1 MPPLL
6 SRATGSKTNK
16 NLSTHLLVPAR
27 GIAPRSADQSILLS
41 GCRVSP
47 IARSSVG
54 LTPSAIGL
62 GLQALGALTLS
73 SNLSLTLSSAVSLAV
88 SSIVSS
94 TISSPLLITR
104 RGCVSSLPLCIIVAL
119 ISICQRTLSTAPQV
133 GYQPRLW
140 LGYRSTLSPDSPEA

>member
-1 MPPLL
+1 MPRYSPEQRGLCITNIISYKQCL
-6 SRATGSKTNK
+6 RYSPEQRGLNQMKKTYI
-16 NLSTHLLVPAR
+16 VPAR

-73 SNLSLTLSSAVSLAV
+73 SNLSLTLSSVISLAV

-94 TISSPLLITR
+94 TISSPLLITC

-119 ISICQRTLSTAPQV
+119 ISICQRTLSARQ
-133 GYQPRLW
+133 
-140 LGYRSTLSPDSPEA
+140 